1 MRAFAVAWT
10 LADLVG
16 RTCPAKRRERQ
27 RGALEAAG
35 AELRRP
41 MPGLQSG
48 IPVEKLA
55 DAAELSVPR
64 VYQIKDG
71 PR

>member
-1 MRAFAVAWT
+1 

-35 AELRRP
+35 AELRCPIRQ
-41 MPGLQSG
+41 GFDNGFAGEQ
-48 IPVEKLA
+48 LA
-55 DAAELSVPR
+55 EAAALSVPR
-64 VYQIKDG
+64 VYQIRDG
-71 PR
+71 R